1 MAHSKVLAIP
11 YGLLFA
17 RLGYLLA
24 AGAGT
29 VLVRWA
35 AAIATALTRATRVL
49 SLPGQ
54 LRAFKAAMNG
64 ASCVCCLA
72 QLGLWRKLSGCHMMC
87 VSSTDTCMY
96 DA

>member
-1 MAHSKVLAIP
+1 M
-11 YGLLFA
+11 G
-17 RLGYLLA
+17 A
-24 AGAGT
+24 AM
-29 VLVRWA
+29 
-35 AAIATALTRATRVL
+35 ATALTRATRVL

-54 LRAFKAAMNG
+54 LPAFKAAMNG